1 VSRYRCVDDQKAAG
15 FAVTAACDAAGVS
28 TSGYYDWCAR
38 EAAGPTERQVAEADL
53 VALMREIFEAS
64 DGNYGVPR
72 MHRELRRAGLVVNRK
87 RVHRLMRRHGMAGR
101 HRRRRCRTTFP
112 GPDSYQI
119 PDLVGR
125 RFDPGALD
133 VAWAQ
138 DITYIPT
145 GEGWLYLASVL
156 DLGSRRLLG
165 YSMAEHM
172 RTELVLD
179 ALTMAIGARGGDRA
193 VHGVIVHA
201 DRGSQYTSNDYLDHC
216 LDQRR
221 QLRPSVGRTGVCW
234 DNAVAESFWESL
246 KRECI
251 QDHVFATR
259 AEARRVIFRWINW
272 YNTSRLHSSLDHVPP
287 IEWERNYSQT
297 ELTTAKDVEAA

>member
-1 VSRYRCVDDQKAAG
+1 MKRFECVDNQKAAG
-15 FAVTAACDAAGVS
+15 FPVTAACEAAGVS
-28 TSGYYDWCAR
+28 TSGYYDWTNRQAD
-38 EAAGPTERQVAEADL
+38 GPTDRQVEEGHI
-53 VALMREIFEAS
+53 VALMRDIFDAS

-72 MHRELRRAGLVVNRK
+72 MHKALRRAGFRINHK
-87 RVHRLMRRHGMAGR
+87 RVRRLMRLHGMAGR
-101 HRRRRCRTTFP
+101 CRRRRCLTTIP
-112 GPDSYQI
+112 GPDGYEI

-125 RFDPGALD
+125 RFDPGAPD

-165 YSMAEHM
+165 YSMADHM

-179 ALTMAIGARGGDRA
+179 ALGMAVAARGGDGA
-193 VHGVIVHA
+193 VAGIITHA
-201 DRGSQYTSNDYLDHC
+201 DRGSQYTSNDYLEFCGD
-216 LDQRR
+216 R

-251 QDHVFATR
+251 QGRVFATR
-259 AEARRVIFRWINW
+259 AEARRAIFRWINW
-272 YNTSRLHSSLDHVPP
+272 YNTERLHTSLKSIPP
-287 IEWERNYSQT
+287 IEWEQQYRQAS
-297 ELTTAKDVEAA
+297 